1 MKREQN
7 SFKGKRKKGTL
18 TKGAL
23 VSSQKTQRLLE
34 QSPKRGETCQ
44 RMELDKFSAAK
55 DPRTRHLACIFSSAV
70 TAPAVSSSVG
80 TCRTLPGSQKPEPF
94 VSPELPRSHRPAS
107 YLFCPTIIDGVILL
121 FSSQLSFV
129 MCTRPCNNYM
139 WFFLFNYAGIVSSS
153 GFLTT
158 DPFCKRFQVNYFI
171 SREYWI
177 QKNAAPCHFFP
188 FLKSSL
194 LTPSWTW
201 PCPCIRGFSGTDR

>member
-23 VSSQKTQRLLE
+23 VSSQKTQQLLE

-44 RMELDKFSAAK
+44 RMESDKFSAAK
-55 DPRTRHLACIFSSAV
+55 DLCTRHRACIFSSAA
-70 TAPAVSSSVG
+70 TAPEVSSSVG
-80 TCRTLPGSQKPEPF
+80 TRRTLPGSQKPEPF
-94 VSPELPRSHRPAS
+94 VSPELPRSRRPAS
-107 YLFCPTIIDGVILL
+107 YLFCPTIIDVAILL

-129 MCTRPCNNYM
+129 MCTRPCNDYM
-139 WFFLFNYAGIVSSS
+139 WFFLFNYAGNVSSS

-171 SREYWI
+171 CGEYWT
-177 QKNAAPCHFFP
+177 KKKCCSLSFLP
-188 FLKSSL
+188 FLKEQSSHTFMNMTL
-194 LTPSWTW
+194 SLYQ
-201 PCPCIRGFSGTDR
+201 GLSGTDR